1 MINWLVFKSSASL
14 SIFLQKEPERLIQG
28 NRFFIKRQYL
38 AKKKKTSEKN
48 PLMREESCP
57 EETGSSGCEQRDGGK
72 EGTTIN

>member
-38 AKKKKTSEKN
+38 AKRKKTKKLLDKSFNER
-48 PLMREESCP
+48 RELP
-57 EETGSSGCEQRDGGK
+57 RGDRK
-72 EGTTIN
+72 LWLRAKIRR

>member
-38 AKKKKTSEKN
+38 AKKKKKHLDKFFNER
-48 PLMREESCP
+48 RELP
-57 EETGSSGCEQRDGGK
+57 RGDRK
-72 EGTTIN
+72 LWL